1 MAQHNI
7 QSVLIVEDEAHIRL
21 LLKRIFKELEIED
34 IREASNGIEGC
45 RLYGESPTDLV
56 IMDINL
62 PLMNGLEALAAI
74 TDSDPE
80 AAVIMMT
87 SLGSRQAVQT
97 SIEKGALDYIRK
109 DLPVNEI
116 KAKLTDIL
124 QEVFGSDESANGF
137 GEEVM

>member
-1 MAQHNI
+1 MSDFNI

-21 LLKRIFKELEIED
+21 LLKKIFMEMKFED
-34 IREASNGIEGC
+34 IREADNGLDGC
-45 RLYGESPTDLV
+45 RLYGESPPDLV

-62 PLMNGLEALAAI
+62 PKMNGLEALAAI

-87 SLGSRQAVQT
+87 SLGTRQAVET

-116 KAKLTDIL
+116 KAKLADIL
-124 QEVFGSDESANGF
+124 EEVFGSDNSEKDF